1 MPPTLHAFERE
12 RDSLPDADA
21 HGGESELAAIALQF
35 LGRGER
41 QPRAGHAEGVAE
53 RDHIALALRQIPLKY
68 AAPLVLHSV
77 HGLSYREIAEALG
90 LTPGAAA
97 VRLTR
102 ARDLFAKA
110 YEAIKGGETR

>member
-1 MPPTLHAFERE
+1 
-12 RDSLPDADA
+12 
-21 HGGESELAAIALQF
+21 
-35 LGRGER
+35 
-41 QPRAGHAEGVAE
+41 
-53 RDHIALALRQIPLKY
+53 LKY

-77 HGLSYREIAEALG
+77 HGLNYREIAEALG

-110 YEAIKGGETR
+110 YEAIKGGETQ